1 MQAVSRNSANK
12 LSYMY
17 QITDVLFS
25 DIDDLMTLRRMT
37 LSCVSYDVSYN
48 NGRTIEEQEMYE

>member
-1 MQAVSRNSANK
+1 MLSRNSANK

-25 DIDDLMTLRRMT
+25 DIDDLK
-37 LSCVSYDVSYN
+37 DVTSDDVVVC
-48 NGRTIEEQEMYE
+48 

>member
-1 MQAVSRNSANK
+1 MQYHELGLKRNSANK

-25 DIDDLMTLRRMT
+25 DIND
-37 LSCVSYDVSYN
+37 SYDVTSDDVVV
-48 NGRTIEEQEMYE
+48 G

>member
-25 DIDDLMTLRRMT
+25 DIDDLMT
-37 LSCVSYDVSYN
+37 
-48 NGRTIEEQEMYE
+48 

>member
-1 MQAVSRNSANK
+1 MVGVSWNSANK

-48 NGRTIEEQEMYE
+48 NGRTIEEQEMY

>member
-1 MQAVSRNSANK
+1 MVGVSRNSANK

-25 DIDDLMTLRRMT
+25 DIDDLNDFT
-37 LSCVSYDVSYN
+37 SDDVAVC
-48 NGRTIEEQEMYE
+48 